1 MRKDSVVRVKSC
13 AFAVRIINLYKYL
26 IKNEREFVL
35 SKQILRSGT
44 SIGANVREATRAEST
59 ADFIHKLN
67 VALKEADETQYWLE
81 LLKDAEFV
89 SGQAFD
95 SINADCEELLRLL
108 VSIITSTKK
117 KTL

>member
-1 MRKDSVVRVKSC
+1 MRKDSVVRVKSY
-13 AFAVRIINLYKYL
+13 AFAVRIVNLYRYL

-35 SKQILRSGT
+35 SKQVLRSGT

-59 ADFIHKLN
+59 ADFIHKLT

-81 LLKDAEFV
+81 LLKDTEFL
-89 SGQAFD
+89 SKQAFD
-95 SINADCEELLRLL
+95 SINADCEELLKLL